1 MSGLGGVG
9 VERGFTGGTS
19 SGCGAMCAGWLD
31 GPLFPLAV
39 EGCAAGRRL
48 CGRRRWDFRFCA
60 VLPSPLKFGAEPS
73 PTGFGPSNVRA
84 QTFHAKQ
91 SPAIMVIMAAV
102 LPNSLA
108 PLLLK

>member
-9 VERGFTGGTS
+9 VERGFSGGTS
-19 SGCGAMCAGWLD
+19 SSCGAMCAGWLD
-31 GPLFPLAV
+31 GPPFPLAAG
-39 EGCAAGRRL
+39 GCAAVRRL
-48 CGRRRWDFRFCA
+48 RERRRRDFPFCA
-60 VLPSPLKFGAEPS
+60 ASASPLKFGAGPS
-73 PTGFGPSNVRA
+73 PLGAGPPNVRA